1 VFDNP
6 SSEISSGRSFDA
18 AARPASSDAA
28 NGPPE
33 ADRIAVL
40 DILRGVALLGMF
52 FVHVNLYEATPL
64 GADPGR
70 AAAFVER
77 VLGLFFDERFYAIF
91 GMLFGVGFALQL
103 ERADAR
109 GRPFLRRYLRRLAAL
124 AVFGFIAEGVFGYNV
139 LLGYAL
145 WGVPLLL
152 VRRWPVWALVPLVM
166 LCAAARPI
174 DTLIRLTIA
183 GTRPGGVEQFNAR
196 ESAEATAFRAA
207 RDSLRAAEQSESWST
222 VVAARIAHM
231 PKFHRR
237 WSVLPN
243 GSFTLFLLGL
253 IGWKLGLFTRPGERK
268 RLIVALMVTG
278 VASWVVARFVLP
290 FGGPISRPA
299 ADAPQLSLALATF
312 ARVGF
317 LVIREQWLAF
327 TYVGAILLLVA
338 GNPAWYG
345 RLAAFGWAG
354 RMALT
359 NYMTQVILLDVLF
372 TPHGFGMKVPALLV
386 FPAAIALFF
395 AQAWFSRWWLARF
408 RYGPLEW
415 LWRVVTNWEL
425 QPLRDSRAVITPRLA
440 A

>member
-1 VFDNP
+1 MLENAKSAISGAP
-6 SSEISSGRSFDA
+6 SSEVPS
-18 AARPASSDAA
+18 PASSS
-28 NGPPE
+28 E
-33 ADRIAVL
+33 AGRSSDTDRIAVL

-109 GRPFLRRYLRRLAAL
+109 GRPFIGRYLRRLATL

-139 LLGYAL
+139 LLGYAM

-152 VRRWPVWALVPLVM
+152 VRRWPVKALLVLVV
-166 LCAAARPI
+166 LCAASRPI
-174 DTLIRLTIA
+174 YSVARLA
-183 GTRPGGVEQFNAR
+183 VASAKPGGVDQFNAR
-196 ESAEATAFRAA
+196 ERAEATAFRAA
-207 RDSLRAAEQSESWST
+207 SDSARTAEQSERWRT
-222 VVAARIAHM
+222 VVSARIAYM

-237 WSVLPN
+237 WSVLPS

-253 IGWKLGLFTRPGERK
+253 IAWKLGLFTRPGER
-268 RLIVALMVTG
+268 RRMIVTLMVAG
-278 VASWVVARFVLP
+278 AASWMVARFVMP
-290 FGGPISRPA
+290 FGGAISPPA
-299 ADAPQLSLALATF
+299 PDAPPVATAILTF

-317 LVIREQWLAF
+317 MVIREQWLAF
-327 TYVGAILLLVA
+327 TYMGVVLLLVA
-338 GNPAWYG
+338 RNPEWYG

-372 TPHGFGMKVPALLV
+372 TPHGFGMKVPAVLV
-386 FPAAIALFF
+386 FPAAIMLFV
-395 AQAWFSRWWLARF
+395 AQAWFSRWWLARY
-408 RYGPLEW
+408 RHGPLEW
-415 LWRVVTNWEL
+415 VWRVVTNWEL
-425 QPLRDSRAVITPRLA
+425 HPFRGATSVAAPRIA